1 MYDDAI
7 RFHCPEL
14 HLQLVDAAVAEA
26 VGGGGGGG
34 GGEGGG
40 GVRVLDFGEGS
51 FMAEL
56 EGTLSQLQVASVGHR
71 SVLSVVPDA
80 AAGGGGGGGEGIE
93 DRVIIED
100 ESTKA
105 SDEVPLTTQP
115 YKYDL

>member
-1 MYDDAI
+1 M
-7 RFHCPEL
+7 
-14 HLQLVDAAVAEA
+14 
-26 VGGGGGGG
+26 
-34 GGEGGG
+34 
-40 GVRVLDFGEGS
+40 LDFGEGS

-115 YKYDL
+115 YKYDPVAYLPHRLLTPSLPYSFFTHFFLISLAFFLPPSLL